1 MGVAGAPL
9 ARCTAQL
16 QKLPLAAAARIV
28 YAGAMRFLYEDQL
41 ATQPDAVAAVL
52 RRPPVPALDAGRP
65 VLFAGLGTSLH
76 ACRVAAAWH
85 AATNGGAAVALDA
98 HELAV
103 SLPIRKGDQVVAV
116 SHGGGRFAAAV
127 LAKARAA
134 GALTIAVVGEG
145 APEPAADHVLRTC
158 PEERAS
164 THTVSY
170 LTALVTLGLL
180 LRDRSLTAALQSVP
194 ALLREALALLAPV
207 EAARRLVGR
216 EPVLVT
222 GFGLDAITASEAAL
236 KLKEATYLWAE
247 GISVELALH
256 GPPAAMRAGM
266 GAISLTPA
274 QDDGGRT
281 ATLRAV
287 FAGLGVESVTCG
299 SASEELRFPVCDPL
313 VRPLVAMVPLQ
324 RLAAE
329 IARLT
334 GSSPDTIHRE
344 VEPWKSAMRLG

>member
-1 MGVAGAPL
+1 
-9 ARCTAQL
+9 
-16 QKLPLAAAARIV
+16 
-28 YAGAMRFLYEDQL
+28 MRFLYDEQV
-41 ATQPDAVAAVL
+41 AAQPDAVAAVL
-52 RRPPVPALDAGRP
+52 LRDIPALDPLRP
-65 VLFAGLGTSLH
+65 VIFAGLGTSLH

-85 AATNGGAAVALDA
+85 ATSGYGALAVDA
-98 HELAV
+98 HELAL
-103 SLPIRKGDQVVAV
+103 SLPIRRSDQVVSV

-127 LAKARAA
+127 LAKARAV

-145 APEPAADHVLRTC
+145 ARKPVADHVLRTC
-158 PEERAS
+158 PEERAG

-170 LTALVTLGLL
+170 LTALATLGLL
-180 LRDRSLTAALQSVP
+180 LRDRHLTAALRSVP
-194 ALLREALALLAPV
+194 ALLREALELAAPV
-207 EAARRLVGR
+207 DAAQRLVGR

-247 GISVELALH
+247 GTSVELALH

-281 ATLRAV
+281 EALRAV
-287 FAGLGVESVTCG
+287 LGKLAVETVTCG
-299 SASEELRFPVCDPL
+299 SDDEELRFPGCDPL
-313 VRPLVAMVPLQ
+313 VRPLIAAVPLQ
-324 RLAAE
+324 RLAAA

-334 GSSPDTIHRE
+334 GTSPDTIHRGL
-344 VEPWKSAMRLG
+344 EPWKSAMEHAAG